1 MNSTIRMHVFTFAL
15 CFLFIVAAASSVGAQ
30 QQEGYGQEMM
40 QQPAGSVEVSEAEL
54 DKVADAYTRIA
65 EIREDFQE
73 SLAEVADPE
82 QAQLLQEEAGEAMVE
97 AVQESGLDVQKY
109 NEVMQAAQVDE
120 ELREKLLSR
129 LEQMQ

>member
-1 MNSTIRMHVFTFAL
+1 MNSTIRMHAFTFAL
-15 CFLFIVAAASSVGAQ
+15 CFLFIAAAASSAGA

-40 QQPAGSVEVSEAEL
+40 QQPAGSVEVTEAEL
-54 DKVADAYTRIA
+54 DKVVDAYTRIA